1 MKYSELNK
9 KNISEEELSKKLMM
23 YIIGIAAIVVI
34 TVLAFSVFA
43 PKIGYLFGLVSKHR
57 NEEGYKP
64 TGKIPPPVFTEIHKS
79 VKVSDIQL
87 TGYARAGLTVILY
100 VNGPE
105 IGRTVSGAD
114 NIFTFSN
121 IKLNDGKN
129 TLFAKAVDNKGS
141 ESEKTEFFYITYD
154 KNPPKI
160 EDLSPEDG
168 DTVRNLDKRINVTG
182 RTNEKAKVTINGMMA
197 VQKPDNS
204 FEFLLGVDEGEVKM
218 KIEAVDEAG
227 NKKEKEITV
236 KYEKKSI

>member
-1 MKYSELNK
+1 
-9 KNISEEELSKKLMM
+9 
-23 YIIGIAAIVVI
+23 
-34 TVLAFSVFA
+34 
-43 PKIGYLFGLVSKHR
+43 
-57 NEEGYKP
+57 
-64 TGKIPPPVFTEIHKS
+64 
-79 VKVSDIQL
+79 
-87 TGYARAGLTVILY
+87 
-100 VNGPE
+100 
-105 IGRTVSGAD
+105 
-114 NIFTFSN
+114 
-121 IKLNDGKN
+121 
-129 TLFAKAVDNKGS
+129 LFAKAVDNKGS

-227 NKKEKEITV
+227 NKTEKEITV